1 MADEGFDRCDDEDED
16 YMSIS
21 SSLANASQFGDEEGD
36 MNTFPDAL
44 ADALFVRRM

>member
-16 YMSIS
+16 YMSI